1 MKPNNKIIIC
11 SCRGGRRSV
20 SAQLFGWR
28 VNELAEDEAGMRRRK
43 KLCDKWEAKKKGK
56 GETCLTSSERSRLTE
71 RRREGGGKRCQKRH
85 THLTKMKKPKS
96 PNTKN

>member
-1 MKPNNKIIIC
+1 MKPNNKIIIR

-43 KLCDKWEAKKKGK
+43 KNCVTNG
-56 GETCLTSSERSRLTE
+56 RL
-71 RRREGGGKRCQKRH
+71 RRREKER
-85 THLTKMKKPKS
+85 LV
-96 PNTKN
+96 